1 MPEPEER
8 LDAVLRIIENPNLHM
23 GPTVCFVLGAVQGP
37 IGAPPVDEKA
47 GRTKLRR
54 LIATLRTAPSG
65 RGVRIQW
72 CRDIRAYVATTMP
85 FIDGLV
91 WDVKGCDPNDSEELV
106 DVLWQLYGAPI
117 MGGEYSI
124 DDHAWHRFTPDE
136 VSTIEDLLEGC
147 AD

>member
-23 GPTVCFVLGAVQGP
+23 GPTVSFVLGAVQSP
-37 IGAPPVDEKA
+37 IGSPPEDESG

-54 LIATLRTAPSG
+54 LIVTLRTAPPG

-85 FIDGLV
+85 FIDGLA
-91 WDVKGCDPNDSEELV
+91 WDVEGCDPNDPEELV
-106 DVLWQLYGAPI
+106 DVLWQLYGASI
-117 MGGEYSI
+117 MDGEYSI

-136 VSTIEDLLEGC
+136 ISTIKDLLGGC
-147 AD
+147 GG